1 MQILHANDIFGL
13 LAGSAL
19 PLMPTLVLII
29 SAAEILKLAGNE
41 WWRKRKKRDRRV
53 KGGNSAWQCG
63 QENVEFSWC
72 YAAAVEAQCL
82 MAICKLGYFYCKV
95 SEKTLMGD
103 FLLNGCKQLIS
114 CQK

>member
-41 WWRKRKKRDRRV
+41 
-53 KGGNSAWQCG
+53 
-63 QENVEFSWC
+63 
-72 YAAAVEAQCL
+72 
-82 MAICKLGYFYCKV
+82 
-95 SEKTLMGD
+95 
-103 FLLNGCKQLIS
+103 
-114 CQK
+114 